1 LDLTTTTELLWILD
15 GHVGARIYSAE
26 GGYVLRWPGGR
37 VGIAVLD
44 QQFDDLLRQSYI
56 ERDTATP
63 GTVYRIS
70 DDGREAVA
78 SKP

>member
-1 LDLTTTTELLWILD
+1 MLAD
-15 GHVGARIYSAE
+15 HSGARIYSAE
-26 GGYVLRWPGGR
+26 GGYVLRWPGGT
-37 VGIAVLD
+37 VGVAVLD
-44 QQFDDLLRQSYI
+44 EQLDDLLKQSYI

-78 SKP
+78 NRRKTTE

>member
-1 LDLTTTTELLWILD
+1 MNGQTTTDVLWMLAD
-15 GHVGARIYSAE
+15 HSGARIYSAE
-26 GGYVLRWPGGR
+26 GGYVLRWPGSK

-44 QQFDDLLRQSYI
+44 EHFDDLLKQSYI

-70 DDGREAVA
+70 EDGRQAVA
-78 SKP
+78 KR